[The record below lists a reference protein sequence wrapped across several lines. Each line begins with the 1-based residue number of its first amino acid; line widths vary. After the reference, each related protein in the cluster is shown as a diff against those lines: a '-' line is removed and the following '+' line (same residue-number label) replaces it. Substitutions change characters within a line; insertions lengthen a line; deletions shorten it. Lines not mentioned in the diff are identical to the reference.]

1 MKQNKMEQQYE
12 RAQKSWARTGA
23 AEVEIMGCC
32 SDITHEDKWVCLP
45 SRNNFLRKEIR
56 LKLML

>member
-1 MKQNKMEQQYE
+1 MEQQYE